1 MNNSVIHKDM
11 LDSLLNCSS
20 FKNLSN
26 DITIGETS
34 GLLNGFINN
43 KDILQGEQWDVV
55 RNKLANYNSL
65 FVMRSNVADSLL
77 VAIEEA
83 IKKVKDY
90 LGEDLYLDSSKLEE
104 LRMLKRRCEENIS
117 NLKLLVDSQVLKT
130 VLLANGTE
138 TEKLVYVYDEARR
151 NEFKAQINEMENN
164 VLPEV
169 NRLIKKTEGL
179 ETVYSDAKALIM
191 SVFENIEQF
200 NEAVIALV
208 PSNKVYFNPNS

>member
-77 VAIEEA
+77 VAIEGA

-104 LRMLKRRCEENIS
+104 LRILKRRCEENIS

-138 TEKLVYVYDEARR
+138 TEKWVYVYDEAHR
-151 NEFKAQINEMENN
+151 NEFKSQINEMENN

-191 SVFENIEQF
+191 SVYENIEQF